1 MTSRE
6 QQILEWIKQNP
17 MISQNELANL
27 AGITRSGV
35 AAHISNLVKKG
46 YIQGKGYVIT
56 PPRYITVVGGV
67 NMDIL
72 GISKENI
79 TSASSYPGKIY
90 NKLGGVGRNIA
101 VNLSKMGIQ
110 TYLVS
115 AYGDDRNG
123 DIFKEDALNNNV
135 DISHS
140 LQANGEATSMYLYV
154 NQPHGDRVMGIDDMG
169 INTYLSPEFLQ
180 KQEQT
185 LNHSELVILDSNLPK
200 KSIKWLYNNVHV
212 PIFAKAVGLNKMMNL
227 YDGMNRL
234 DTLVINGVEASAL
247 TKMKIYDE
255 RTARLGASRLLAHGV
270 GNIFLYM
277 EGVGILYQCESETYF
292 FTDHEQRPRN
302 TNGAGAAATAAL
314 AWARMNRQSFL
325 EAGKAG
331 VAAAYV
337 TTESYDAVNTDID
350 GKKLLNMQKKIREDP
365 AE

>member
-56 PPRYITVVGGV
+56 PPRYITVIGGV
-67 NMDIL
+67 NMDVL
-72 GISKENI
+72 GISKERV
-79 TSASSYPGKIY
+79 TSPSSYPGKIY
-90 NKLGGVGRNIA
+90 TKLGGVGRNIA
-101 VNLSKMGIQ
+101 VNLSKLGIQ

-115 AYGDDRNG
+115 AYGNDRNG
-123 DIFKEDALNNNV
+123 EIFKEDALNNQV

-140 LQANGEATSMYLYV
+140 RQINGESTSMYLYV
-154 NQPHGDRVMGIDDMG
+154 NQPHGERVMGIDDME
-169 INTYLSPEFLQ
+169 INTHISPEFLR

-185 LNHSELVILDSNLPK
+185 LNNSELIVLDSNLPK

-234 DTLVINGVEASAL
+234 DTLVINGVEAAAL

-255 RTARLGASRLLAHGV
+255 QSARQGAARLLKRGV
-270 GNIFLYM
+270 KHVFLYM
-277 EGVGILYQCESETYF
+277 EGVGILYQSQTAANF
-292 FTDHEQRPRN
+292 FADNERRPRN
-302 TNGAGAAATAAL
+302 TNGAGASATAAL
-314 AWARMNRQSFL
+314 VWARLNQKDFV

-331 VAAAYV
+331 VAAVYI
-337 TTESYDAVNTDID
+337 TTESYDAVNVDMTSQ
-350 GKKLLNMQKKIREDP
+350 LLAKVQSEIQPD
-365 AE
+365 